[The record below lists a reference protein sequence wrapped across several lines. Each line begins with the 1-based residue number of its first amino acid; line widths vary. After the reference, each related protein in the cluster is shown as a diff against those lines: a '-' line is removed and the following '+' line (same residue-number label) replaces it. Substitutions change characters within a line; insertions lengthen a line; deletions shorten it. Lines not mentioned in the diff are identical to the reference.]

1 MNNFY
6 LEIPNIKRKEE
17 IIDYI
22 NELEL
27 YNSEINGIE
36 LLAKILDGYSFE
48 ETLENCLKR
57 SNKEYAIKNGKNQVN
72 TYLLIRKS
80 DNKIVGAINIRLN
93 YVTGINKFNGNIG
106 YGIRPTERRKGYNK
120 INLYLGLLEA
130 KKLGL
135 EKVTLACESTNIASI
150 KTIESLGGIL
160 NYSEID
166 PSDGNLT
173 NIYIINVKETINK
186 YKNI

>member
-6 LEIPNIKRKEE
+6 LEIPNNKRKEE

-27 YNSEINGIE
+27 YNSKINGIE

-80 DNKIVGAINIRLN
+80 DNKI
-93 YVTGINKFNGNIG
+93 
-106 YGIRPTERRKGYNK
+106 
-120 INLYLGLLEA
+120 NLYLGLLEA

-160 NYSEID
+160 NSSEID

>member
-1 MNNFY
+1 MGVLQLNNFY
-6 LEIPNIKRKEE
+6 LEIPNNKRKEE

-80 DNKIVGAINIRLN
+80 DNKIVGAIIMNHECDEA
-93 YVTGINKFNGNIG
+93 YHTVSWGIDA
-106 YGIRPTERRKGYNK
+106 PDDQ
-120 INLYLGLLEA
+120 
-130 KKLGL
+130 
-135 EKVTLACESTNIASI
+135 VV
-150 KTIESLGGIL
+150 IL
-160 NYSEID
+160 F
-166 PSDGNLT
+166 L
-173 NIYIINVKETINK
+173 V
-186 YKNI
+186 

>member
-6 LEIPNIKRKEE
+6 LEIPNNKRKEE

-57 SNKEYAIKNGKNQVN
+57 SNKEYAIKSGKNQV
-72 TYLLIRKS
+72 Y
-80 DNKIVGAINIRLN
+80 
-93 YVTGINKFNGNIG
+93 
-106 YGIRPTERRKGYNK
+106 
-120 INLYLGLLEA
+120 
-130 KKLGL
+130 
-135 EKVTLACESTNIASI
+135 
-150 KTIESLGGIL
+150 
-160 NYSEID
+160 
-166 PSDGNLT
+166 
-173 NIYIINVKETINK
+173 
-186 YKNI
+186 

>member
-6 LEIPNIKRKEE
+6 LEIPHIKRKED

-27 YNSEINGIE
+27 CNSEINGIE

-57 SNKEYAIKNGKNQVN
+57 SNKEYAIKNGKNQVK

-80 DNKIVGAINIRLN
+80 DNKTTIDI
-93 YVTGINKFNGNIG
+93 
-106 YGIRPTERRKGYNK
+106 
-120 INLYLGLLEA
+120 
-130 KKLGL
+130 
-135 EKVTLACESTNIASI
+135 IA
-150 KTIESLGGIL
+150 
-160 NYSEID
+160 NC
-166 PSDGNLT
+166 
-173 NIYIINVKETINK
+173 
-186 YKNI
+186 

>member
-6 LEIPNIKRKEE
+6 LEIPNIKRKED

-80 DNKIVGAINIRLN
+80 DNKI
-93 YVTGINKFNGNIG
+93 
-106 YGIRPTERRKGYNK
+106 
-120 INLYLGLLEA
+120 NLYLGLLEA

-160 NYSEID
+160 NSSEID

>member
-6 LEIPNIKRKEE
+6 LEIPNNKRKED

-36 LLAKILDGYSFE
+36 LLAKNMENPFE
-48 ETLENCLKR
+48 ETLENCLKK
-57 SNKEYAIKNGKNQVN
+57 SNKEYAIKSGKNQVN

-93 YVTGINKFNGNIG
+93 YGSDINKFNGNIG

-130 KKLGL
+130 EKLGL

-160 NYSEID
+160 NSSEID
-166 PSDGNLT
+166 PSDGILT

>member
-80 DNKIVGAINIRLN
+80 DNKI
-93 YVTGINKFNGNIG
+93 
-106 YGIRPTERRKGYNK
+106 
-120 INLYLGLLEA
+120 NLYLGLLEA

-160 NYSEID
+160 NSSEID

>member
-80 DNKIVGAINIRLN
+80 DNKI
-93 YVTGINKFNGNIG
+93 
-106 YGIRPTERRKGYNK
+106 
-120 INLYLGLLEA
+120 NLYLGLLEA

-160 NYSEID
+160 NSSEID
-166 PSDGNLT
+166 PSDGILT